1 MASRVDLIR
10 AARPLKPIDVSALF
24 YDMAIS
30 IASCVSFEKK
40 QRNVDD
46 VDEYLSTIKTG
57 VGQFG

>member
-1 MASRVDLIR
+1 MIR